1 VRAKERM
8 GIWLR
13 FLLFPEDMPLL
24 KDITEEYSQ

>member
-1 VRAKERM
+1 MEVRKRI
-8 GIWLR
+8 GLR